1 MQCVVQCRAGLP
13 GNTRA
18 RDNDDIEPTESGLGM
33 AKSFPGMA
41 LYAVARNRRTRCL
54 AGYGQPEPGTIEII
68 GNSQHGDPAIACLAA
83 AMPEYPLVVA
93 WLGESRLP
101 GKTRQAG
108 TQGKIRRTAVPGPWR
123 DVP

>member
-1 MQCVVQCRAGLP
+1 MQCRVQRRTGQCGD
-13 GNTRA
+13 TRTC
-18 RDNDDIEPTESGLGM
+18 NDDDIKPAEFSLGV
-33 AKSFPGMA
+33 AKRFPYMSLDPIA
-41 LYAVARNRRTRCL
+41 CDRRTCGL
-54 AGYGQPEPGTIEII
+54 AGYRQTQAWMIEVT
-68 GNSQHGDPAIACLAA
+68 GNSQHGEPAIACLAA

-108 TQGKIRRTAVPGPWR
+108 TQGRIRRTAVPDPWH

>member
-1 MQCVVQCRAGLP
+1 MQCVVQFRVGQT
-13 GNTRA
+13 GDTRA
-18 RDNDDIEPTESGLGM
+18 RYCDDVESTKFCLGV
-33 AKSFPGMA
+33 AKRFPDMP
-41 LYAVARNRRTRCL
+41 LDPVACDRRTCGL
-54 AGYGQPEPGTIEII
+54 AGYGQSQTWMIEIT
-68 GNSQHGDPAIACLAA
+68 GNSQQGKPAIACLAA

-108 TQGKIRRTAVPGPWR
+108 TQGRIRRTAVPDPWH

>member
-1 MQCVVQCRAGLP
+1 MQSVVQRRGRLP
-13 GNTRA
+13 GDTRA
-18 RDNDDIEPTESGLGM
+18 SDDNNIESPEHVLGV
-33 AKSFPGMA
+33 AERFPDMT
-41 LYAVARNRRTRCL
+41 LDAVACNRRTGRL
-54 AGYGQPEPGTIEII
+54 AGYGQPEPGTIELI